1 MLFRSPTRITIG
13 TKRFTVDHVHEIM
26 DERTNKPTVMG
37 RISYGR
43 RRIQVAHKYPAAEVR
58 NTFWH
63 EITHGILE
71 DMGSDLAENER
82 FVTAFANRLSDAID
96 SAKF

>member
-1 MLFRSPTRITIG
+1 MKVKLPKRITIG
-13 TKRFTVDHVHEIM
+13 NRRFRVDHLHEIK
-26 DERTNKPTVMG
+26 DERTGKPTIMG
-37 RISYGR
+37 RINYSKKI
-43 RRIQVAHKYPAAEVR
+43 IQVAHKYPAAEIR

-63 EITHGILE
+63 ELTHGILE

-82 FVTAFANRLSDAID
+82 FVTVFANRLSDAID